1 MNPLFHIIHRSS
13 AKDPALFASVIYS
26 QQNLAVFCHHSKQR
40 TDPHPEYSART
51 PGNDGSGDPDNMEAR
66 AAAYYWAHLFPDI
79 PSFTRRREGEP
90 PNHLLN
96 YGYAILRAIIA
107 RNLVASGLLPTL
119 GIHHHNRYNAY
130 CLADDVM
137 EPYRPYVDQLVI
149 QVMQAFDDI
158 SELTRELKAELLRIP
173 VLDVVVD
180 GKRSP
185 LMVAAGLTTAS
196 LARCYAGE
204 ARQLAYPQFS

>member
-1 MNPLFHIIHRSS
+1 
-13 AKDPALFASVIYS
+13 
-26 QQNLAVFCHHSKQR
+26 
-40 TDPHPEYSART
+40 
-51 PGNDGSGDPDNMEAR
+51 
-66 AAAYYWAHLFPDI
+66 
-79 PSFTRRREGEP
+79 
-90 PNHLLN
+90 
-96 YGYAILRAIIA
+96 
-107 RNLVASGLLPTL
+107 
-119 GIHHHNRYNAY
+119 
-130 CLADDVM
+130 M

-149 QVMQAFDDI
+149 QVMQEFDDI

-204 ARQLAYPQFS
+204 SRQLAYPQF

>member
-1 MNPLFHIIHRSS
+1 
-13 AKDPALFASVIYS
+13 
-26 QQNLAVFCHHSKQR
+26 
-40 TDPHPEYSART
+40 
-51 PGNDGSGDPDNMEAR
+51 
-66 AAAYYWAHLFPDI
+66 
-79 PSFTRRREGEP
+79 
-90 PNHLLN
+90 
-96 YGYAILRAIIA
+96 
-107 RNLVASGLLPTL
+107 
-119 GIHHHNRYNAY
+119 
-130 CLADDVM
+130 M

-204 ARQLAYPQFS
+204 ARQLSYPQFS